1 VETEAFGRPG
11 IAPTWTS
18 SRKDLVT
25 TALGP
30 SRLWA
35 TLGYGILNEV
45 YWPATGQPQLRDLGF
60 IVAGQDFWVEVKRA
74 AAYHLSTP
82 EPYIPLP
89 LVVHEG
95 EGYRLTLEFLPDPL
109 RDVLLI
115 SFRLAG
121 EGLRLYPLLAPHLGM
136 SGWNNTAWA
145 DDGLFAQRDGLAL
158 CLLAD
163 PPFKRTSAG
172 YVGSSD
178 GWQDFAR
185 HGRMTW
191 TFPRADEGNVAL
203 IGEIE
208 DEEGIMALGF
218 GTSPAA
224 ARTLAA
230 SSLAEGYG
238 SIREHFTSAWRAWGR
253 HLQLPKVSDGLARE
267 ACLSATMLK
276 VHEDRTFPGAM
287 VASLSIP
294 WGNTSN
300 DPGGYHLVWPRDAVE
315 AGFGLLAAGE
325 IQDACRLLA
334 YLAATQNADGGWCQN
349 FFPGGRPHWTGVQL
363 DEVGF
368 PILLAAKLREL
379 DVPTSPQTV
388 RMVRQA
394 VAHLVR
400 HGPVSPQDRWE
411 ENPGASPFTLG
422 VEVAA
427 LVVAAAYLEEPERGY
442 VLELADCWNERIEEW
457 TYVRN
462 TPLSQQL
469 GVEGY
474 YVRIG
479 PSVGEGGLRGR
490 IEVRNT
496 TAEVVPAEALIGMEF
511 IYLARFGLR
520 DAQDQRM
527 QDSLK
532 VIDAVLRVDTP
543 CGPGYHRYNGD
554 GYGEYDDGRP
564 FDGRGVGRAW
574 PLLTGERGHMAMLQ
588 GEDPL
593 PYLEAMTC
601 MTGPGGLIP
610 EQVWDGGPIPE
621 RGLVAGKPTGSAMP
635 LVWAHAEFLKLLM
648 AREKG
653 QPLERLELVQQRYRG
668 KVPRAA
674 TWFWRSDVPFEE
686 LPAGRSL
693 VIEDWEAFTLHFG
706 FDGWQ
711 EVQDRPSEWLGFGM
725 LGIRLTWAEL
735 DGHHAIDFT
744 RLYAAGRW
752 EGQDHQIA
760 IQGAAA
766 DSGETEP
773 PVKRLTRSRSRRR
786 HR

>member
-1 VETEAFGRPG
+1 MERQAFGRPG

-18 SRKDLVT
+18 GRKDLVT

-35 TLGYGILNEV
+35 SLGYGILNEV

-60 IVAGQDFWVEVKRA
+60 IVAGQNFWVEVKRA
-74 AAYHLSTP
+74 ATYHVSTP

-95 EGYRLTLEFLPDPL
+95 EGYRLSLEFLPDPL

-115 SFRLAG
+115 SFRLEG

-136 SGWNNTAWA
+136 SGWNNTAWT
-145 DDGLFAQRDGLAL
+145 DDGLFAQRDGLTL
-158 CLLAD
+158 CLLAA
-163 PPFKRTSAG
+163 PPFNRMSAG

-185 HGRMTW
+185 NGRMTW
-191 TFPRADEGNVAL
+191 TFARADEGNVAL

-208 DEEGIMALGF
+208 AGAGTLALGF

-230 SSLAEGYG
+230 SSLAEGW
-238 SIREHFTSAWRAWGR
+238 SNIRERFTSAWRDWGH
-253 HLQLPKVSDGLARE
+253 HLKLPEVSKSLASE

-276 VHEDRTFPGAM
+276 VHEDRTFPGAI

-325 IQDACRLLA
+325 IEDAGRLLA

-349 FFPGGRPHWTGVQL
+349 FFPSGRPHWTGVQL

-368 PILLAAKLREL
+368 PILLAARLREL
-379 DVPTSPQTV
+379 DLPDSPQTV

-394 VAHLVR
+394 VAYLVR

-422 VEVAA
+422 VEVVA
-427 LVVAAAYLEEPERGY
+427 LVAAASYLEEPERRY
-442 VLELADCWNERIEEW
+442 VLALADCWNQRIEEW

-462 TPLSQQL
+462 TPLSRQL
-469 GVEGY
+469 AVEGY

-479 PSVGEGGLRGR
+479 PSFQQGGLRGR
-490 IEVRNT
+490 VEVRNT
-496 TAEVVPAEALIGMEF
+496 PGEVVPAEALVGMEF

-520 DAQDQRM
+520 DANDQRM
-527 QDSLK
+527 RDSLK

-543 CGPGYHRYNGD
+543 CGPSYHRYNGD

-564 FDGRGVGRAW
+564 FDGHGVGRSW
-574 PLLTGERGHMAMLQ
+574 PLLSGERGHMALLQ

-593 PYLEAMTC
+593 PYLEAMAC
-601 MTGPGGLIP
+601 MTGPCGLIP
-610 EQVWDGGPIPE
+610 EQVWDGDPIPE
-621 RGLVAGKPTGSAMP
+621 HGLVPGKPTGSAMP
-635 LVWAHAEFLKLLM
+635 LVWAHAEFLKLLV

-674 TWFWRSDVPFEE
+674 TWFWRSDVPFEA
-686 LPAGRSL
+686 PAGRSL
-693 VIEDWEAFTLHFG
+693 VIEDGEAFTLHFG

-711 EVQDRPSEWLGFGM
+711 EIQDRPSEWLGFGM
-725 LGIRLTWAEL
+725 CGVRFSWKEL
-735 DGHHAIDFT
+735 VGHHAIDFT

-752 EGQDHQIA
+752 EGQDHQVA
-760 IQGAAA
+760 IQGAAVDA
-766 DSGETEP
+766 GETEP
-773 PVKRLTRSRSRRR
+773 PLKRLTRSRSRRR
-786 HR
+786 QK

>member
-1 VETEAFGRPG
+1 MDTRAFGSPG

-18 SRKDLVT
+18 GRKDLVT

-35 TLGYGILNEV
+35 SLGYGILNEV

-60 IVAGQDFWVEVKRA
+60 IVAGQNFWVELKRA
-74 AAYHLSTP
+74 ATYQLSTP

-95 EGYRLTLEFLPDPL
+95 DGYRLTLEFLPDPL

-115 SFRLAG
+115 SFRLEG

-136 SGWNNTAWA
+136 SGWNNTAWT

-158 CLLAD
+158 CLLGA
-163 PPFKRTSAG
+163 PPFSRMSAG

-185 HGRMTW
+185 NGQMTW
-191 TFPRADEGNVAL
+191 TFARADEGNVAL

-208 DEEGIMALGF
+208 AEAGILALGF

-230 SSLAEGYG
+230 SSLAEGFG
-238 SIREHFTSAWRAWGR
+238 GIRERFTSGWRAWGH
-253 HLQLPKVSDGLARE
+253 HLRLPEVSKALARE

-276 VHEDRTFPGAM
+276 VHEDRTFPGAI
-287 VASLSIP
+287 VASLSTP

-325 IQDACRLLA
+325 VEDACRLLA

-349 FFPGGRPHWTGVQL
+349 FFPSGRPHWTGVQL

-368 PILLAAKLREL
+368 PILLAARLREL
-379 DVPTSPQTV
+379 DRPDSPQIV

-394 VAHLVR
+394 VAYLVR

-411 ENPGASPFTLG
+411 ENPGASPFTIG
-422 VEVAA
+422 VEVSA
-427 LVVAAAYLEEPERGY
+427 LVAAAPCLEEPERGY
-442 VLELADCWNERIEEW
+442 VLMLADCWNERIEEW

-462 TPLSQQL
+462 TPLSRQL
-469 GVEGY
+469 AVEGY

-479 PSVGEGGLRGR
+479 PSVREGGLRGR
-490 IEVRNT
+490 VEVRNT
-496 TAEVVPAEALIGMEF
+496 PGEVVPAEALVGMEF

-520 DAQDQRM
+520 DANDRRM
-527 QDSLK
+527 QDSLN

-543 CGPGYHRYNGD
+543 CGPSYHRYNGD
-554 GYGEYDDGRP
+554 GYGEHDDGTP
-564 FDGRGVGRAW
+564 FDGRGVGRMW
-574 PLLTGERGHMAMLQ
+574 PLLSGERGHMALLQ

-593 PYLEAMTC
+593 PFLEAMGC
-601 MTGPGGLIP
+601 MTGPCGLIP
-610 EQVWDGGPIPE
+610 EQVWDADPIPE
-621 RGLVAGKPTGSAMP
+621 RGLIPGKPTGSAMP
-635 LVWAHAEFLKLLM
+635 LVWAHAEFLKLLV

-653 QPLERLELVQQRYRG
+653 QPLERLELVWERYRG
-668 KVPRAA
+668 KQPRAA
-674 TWFWRSDVPFEE
+674 TWFWRSDVPFDE

-693 VIEDWEAFTLHFG
+693 VIEDWESFTMHFG

-725 LGIRLTWAEL
+725 FGVRFTWAEL
-735 DGHHAIDFT
+735 NGHHAIDFT
-744 RLYAAGRW
+744 RLYAAERW

-760 IQGAAA
+760 IPGASA

-773 PVKRLTRSRSRRR
+773 PGKRLTKSGSRRR
-786 HR
+786 QR